1 MPRPS
6 PPLCLNP
13 GGVSLSGSRTV
24 SSKEGP
30 PMLSLPR
37 RLCQGG
43 AVVCES
49 RAFSFSTSPTYPYS
63 LPRLSLPISS
73 ESDSLPGR

>member
-1 MPRPS
+1 
-6 PPLCLNP
+6 
-13 GGVSLSGSRTV
+13 
-24 SSKEGP
+24 
-30 PMLSLPR
+30 MLSLPR
-37 RLCQGG
+37 LLCQGG
-43 AVVCES
+43 AGVCES